1 MAHTMDA
8 LYRGAK
14 PRESMLG
21 YSGMISLSFFM
32 YLGLLMIK
40 LIAVGSLIYYI
51 SPADI
56 ILCASGA

>member
-40 LIAVGSLIYYI
+40 LIAVGSLIYI